1 MEAES
6 GKKSGPK
13 LLGLLSLEADRSL
26 ALLAGVTVSCAGVRE
41 RSGWTP
47 ETRRDLLTG
56 VAAGT
61 ADSSAGSGCG
71 CSTCRL
77 NWKFL
82 GANDLGLLFL

>member
-61 ADSSAGSGCG
+61 ADSSAGSGCP
-71 CSTCRL
+71 TYRL

-82 GANDLGLLFL
+82 GANDLGLFFL